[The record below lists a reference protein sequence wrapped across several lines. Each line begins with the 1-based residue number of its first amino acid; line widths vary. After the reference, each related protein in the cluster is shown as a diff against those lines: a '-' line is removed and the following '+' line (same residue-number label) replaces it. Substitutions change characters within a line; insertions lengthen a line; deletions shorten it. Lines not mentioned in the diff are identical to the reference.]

1 MFLTICLTADTTNT
15 QTFQARRCDIC
26 GVIYNNFLII
36 LGTSSFALDFYVA
49 ILSTETLHS
58 GTLSKSCARK
68 CFFFKT
74 FFSFGKLCSVG
85 SAYFLDC
92 VCTSYCGKGWPP
104 LNRCAAGPEQQLFRD
119 QRCTCVLVS

>member
-15 QTFQARRCDIC
+15 QTFQARRCNIC

-68 CFFFKT
+68 CFFLKP
-74 FFSFGKLCSVG
+74 FFLLGNFAQLDRHIFLIAFALPIAVKVG
-85 SAYFLDC
+85 L
-92 VCTSYCGKGWPP
+92 
-104 LNRCAAGPEQQLFRD
+104 L
-119 QRCTCVLVS
+119 